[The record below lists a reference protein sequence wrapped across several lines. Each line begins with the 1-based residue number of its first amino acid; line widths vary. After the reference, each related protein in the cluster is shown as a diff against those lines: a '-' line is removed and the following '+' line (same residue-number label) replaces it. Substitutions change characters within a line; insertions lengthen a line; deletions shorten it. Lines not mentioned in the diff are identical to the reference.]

1 MRIIRIT
8 VCVMNKPTLSDSVDN
23 RCVTEAPEPSTG
35 ERVLASE
42 VLLAGNR
49 KLVIEHRGER
59 YWLRETRQ
67 GKLILTK

>member
-1 MRIIRIT
+1 
-8 VCVMNKPTLSDSVDN
+8 MNKPILSESVDT
-23 RCVTEAPEPSTG
+23 RFGSVASEPSTG